1 MRGGLVL
8 IGLFLAG
15 PAFGQTATPTPVVS
29 AIQANVAAAR
39 ARAAGDEAAFASLGN
54 VSILEAKR
62 RHNAAESRA
71 SLVALVLEAIPA
83 NPQAATSIVN
93 TAAQAAP
100 EHAAAVRSA
109 ATSYFPGY
117 FGGGAGAGPTPARPV
132 AWYDPAP
139 VQRPATPSVA
149 PAASYVSANTVMPT
163 SWYGQSSLAGY
174 GMGTSQPP
182 LAAPA
187 QASSGP
193 AIDVPASSGVWDPI
207 EPVNRIFHAFNM
219 VADTFVLRPLA
230 WGYGK
235 VAPDVVKT
243 SVSNALLNLKAP
255 VRLANNLL
263 QGDFSGAGTTV
274 GRFAINST
282 IGLAGLFDPAANRY
296 NLPARDADFGHTLY
310 SYGLGAGPYLELPLL
325 GPTNLRDGV
334 GGGVDNVLDPLTW
347 ILNQNAGLARAGV
360 SAVSAREPLIPVTN
374 DLQAN
379 SLDYYAALRS
389 ATQQRREQ
397 DLRKRMGKTDDTA
410 SDDLFNKAQ

>member
-1 MRGGLVL
+1 MRGGLVI
-8 IGLFLAG
+8 IGLILAG
-15 PAFGQTATPTPVVS
+15 PALGQPAAPPTVVS
-29 AIQANVAAAR
+29 AIQANVAAAQ
-39 ARAAGDEAAFASLGN
+39 ARAASDEAAFAPLGN
-54 VSILEAKR
+54 VTILEAKR
-62 RHNAAESRA
+62 RHNAAEAQA

-83 NPQAATSIVN
+83 SPQAAAAIVK
-93 TAAQAAP
+93 TATDAAP
-100 EHAAAVRSA
+100 EHAIAVRNA
-109 ATSYFPGY
+109 AAAYFPGY
-117 FGGGAGAGPTPARPV
+117 FPAAAAPAPAPARPV
-132 AWYDPAP
+132 AWYDSAP
-139 VQRPATPSVA
+139 VLRPAAPPVA
-149 PAASYVSANTVMPT
+149 AAATYVSANTVMPT
-163 SWYGQSSLAGY
+163 SWYGQSSLASY
-174 GMGTSQPP
+174 GMGTSPP
-182 LAAPA
+182 PPPA
-187 QASSGP
+187 QRASGP
-193 AIDVPASSGVWDPI
+193 AIDAPSGSGVWDPI

-235 VAPDVVKT
+235 VAPDAVKT

-282 IGLAGLFDPAANRY
+282 IGVVGLFDPAASRF

-310 SYGLGAGPYLELPLL
+310 GYGLGAGPYLELPAL
-325 GPTNLRDGV
+325 GPTNLRDGI
-334 GGGVDNVLDPLTW
+334 GSGVDIALDPLTW
-347 ILNQNAGLARAGV
+347 VLNQNAGLARTGV

-397 DLRKRMGKTDDTA
+397 DLRKRTGKPADTA